1 MVLSDDY
8 TPKYAVAEGRLIPL
22 SLAAVRGGYRG
33 FFPPPSGNSRWDLSR
48 IREKVA
54 YLPPRAAGRGR
65 DPGFWAAPDSSVQRE
80 QRLQKQAISDRSRDW
95 RYARRV
101 SSARTSALGDRAVSG
116 TRSRRR
122 RLRGETLSPAG
133 RVT

>member
-65 DPGFWAAPDSSVQRE
+65 DPGSGPRRTARCSGSRGSKSKRSPTAHGTGATLGEFLPLELVRWGIAPFPE
-80 QRLQKQAISDRSRDW
+80 PDR
-95 RYARRV
+95 V
-101 SSARTSALGDRAVSG
+101 VVGSAER
-116 TRSRRR
+116 
-122 RLRGETLSPAG
+122 P
-133 RVT
+133 